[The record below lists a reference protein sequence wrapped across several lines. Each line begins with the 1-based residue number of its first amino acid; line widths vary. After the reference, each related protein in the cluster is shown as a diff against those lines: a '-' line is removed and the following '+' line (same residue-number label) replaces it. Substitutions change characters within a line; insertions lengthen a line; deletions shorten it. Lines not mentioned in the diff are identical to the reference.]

1 MTEMTKADG
10 RLTEADGKL
19 TEKRRVVII
28 IVIVFDFLFFVA
40 K

>member
-1 MTEMTKADG
+1 MTEMTKAYE
-10 RLTEADGKL
+10 RLTEANGRL